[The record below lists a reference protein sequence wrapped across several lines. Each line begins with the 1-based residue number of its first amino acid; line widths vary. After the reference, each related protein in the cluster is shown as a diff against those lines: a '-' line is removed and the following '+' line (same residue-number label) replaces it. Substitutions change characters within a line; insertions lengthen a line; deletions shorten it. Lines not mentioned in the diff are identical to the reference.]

1 MLPTTANN
9 ESPWSREQIELIKRT
24 VAKGASDD
32 ELKLFLH
39 LASRYDLD
47 PFTRQIWFIK
57 YGDDAHIFT
66 GRDGF
71 LHIAHRSGAFNGMNT
86 TLREEPIGF
95 EIRYYNRKE
104 KKVETLKRPSQFV
117 ATCTVYRKDMEQP
130 FVCEVWESEYSTGQG
145 LWPTKRRVMIQK
157 VAEAS
162 TLRRA
167 FDISGLYL
175 PEEVSENEV
184 EVVSSNQSAIT
195 ASVLKEELLM
205 KAAELAEVSNSNT
218 DSVLNKVSHMKNVNL
233 ATASDKEIQS
243 LISHTDLLI
252 ARYKLKAEIEDTAE
266 LLGLDLTTLTTQVK
280 KTCDLN
286 SLESIQEAIQELKE
300 RRENV
305 SPEDELL
312 RLAEELLI

>member
-1 MLPTTANN
+1 MLPVTIN
-9 ESPWSREQIELIKRT
+9 ESPWSKEQIELIKRT

-71 LHIAHRSGAFNGMNT
+71 LHIAHRSGAFNGMQT
-86 TLREEPIGF
+86 QLREEPVSF
-95 EIRYYNRKE
+95 EIKFYNKRE
-104 KKVETLKRPSQFV
+104 KRWEALKKPSQFV
-117 ATCTVYRKDMEQP
+117 AICTVFRKDMEKP
-130 FVCEVWESEYSTGQG
+130 FKCEVWESEYSTGQG

-157 VAEAS
+157 VAEAT

-175 PEEVSENEV
+175 PEEISESEV
-184 EVVSSNQSAIT
+184 EVVSGDRAAI
-195 ASVLKEELLM
+195 ASSELKDELLV
-205 KAAELAEVSNSNT
+205 KAAELAEVSGSDRDSALRKVCHLRNVDLTKAT
-218 DSVLNKVSHMKNVNL
+218 DQGLQ
-233 ATASDKEIQS
+233 A
-243 LISHTDLLI
+243 LIAHTNLLI
-252 ARYKLKAEIEDTAE
+252 ARYKLKGEIEDTAE
-266 LLGLDLTTLTTQVK
+266 LLGMDITTLTAQVK
-280 KTCDLN
+280 RRCDLN
-286 SLESIQEAIQELKE
+286 SIESIQETIQELKE

-305 SPEDELL
+305 SPDDELL

>member
-1 MLPTTANN
+1 MLPVIAN
-9 ESPWSREQIELIKRT
+9 SDAPWSKEQIELIKRT

-71 LHIAHRSGAFNGMNT
+71 LHIAHRSGAFNGMQT

-104 KKVETLKRPSQFV
+104 KKVEVLKRPSQFV
-117 ATCTVYRKDMEQP
+117 AVCTVYRKDMEQP
-130 FVCEVWESEYSTGQG
+130 FICEVWESEYSTGQG

-162 TLRRA
+162 TRRRA

-184 EVVSSNQSAIT
+184 EVVSSNQSSTT
-195 ASVLKEELLM
+195 ASVLKEALLS
-205 KAAELAEVSNSNT
+205 KVAELAEVSNSNT
-218 DSVLNKVSHMKNVNL
+218 DSVLNKVSHMKNINL
-233 ATASDKEIQS
+233 TTATDKDLQA
-243 LISHTDLLI
+243 LITHTDLLI
-252 ARYKLKAEIEDTAE
+252 ARYKLKTEIEDTAE
-266 LLGLDLTTLTTQVK
+266 LLGLDMTTLTAQVK
-280 KTCDLN
+280 KNCDLN
-286 SLESIQEAIQELKE
+286 SLESINEAIDELKD

>member
-1 MLPTTANN
+1 MLPVTTS
-9 ESPWSREQIELIKRT
+9 ESQWSTEQVELIKRT

-71 LHIAHRSGAFNGMNT
+71 LHIAHRSGAFNGMQT
-86 TLREEPIGF
+86 QLREEPVPF

-104 KKVETLKRPSQFV
+104 KKVEVLTRPSQFV
-117 ATCTVYRKDMEQP
+117 AVCTVYRKDMSEP

-184 EVVSSNQSAIT
+184 EVVSGDQPSLAFSK
-195 ASVLKEELLM
+195 LKEALLS
-205 KAAELAEVSNSNT
+205 KVSELAQLSGGET
-218 DSVLNKVSHMKNVNL
+218 DSVLKKVCHLRNVDL
-233 ATASDKEIQS
+233 TKATDQ
-243 LISHTDLLI
+243 DLQALI
-252 ARYKLKAEIEDTAE
+252 AHTELLTARYRLKAEIEDTAK
-266 LLGLDLTTLTTQVK
+266 LLGMDITTLTAQVK
-280 KTCDLN
+280 KNCDLN
-286 SLESIQEAIQELKE
+286 SIDSIQAAMGELKK

>member
-1 MLPTTANN
+1 MLPVPT
-9 ESPWSREQIELIKRT
+9 SDSHWSREQVELIKRT

-47 PFTRQIWFIK
+47 PFTRQIWFLK

-71 LHIAHRSGAFNGMNT
+71 LHIAHRSGAFNGMQT
-86 TLREEPIGF
+86 SLREEPVPF
-95 EIRYYNRKE
+95 EIKFYNKRE
-104 KKVETLKRPSQFV
+104 KRWEALKKPSQFV
-117 ATCTVYRKDMEQP
+117 AVCTVFRKDMEQP
-130 FVCEVWESEYSTGQG
+130 FKCEVWESEYSTGQG

-184 EVVSSNQSAIT
+184 EVVSNDRLAIESSELKDALLVK
-195 ASVLKEELLM
+195 AS
-205 KAAELAEVSNSNT
+205 ELAEVSGGET
-218 DSVLNKVSHMKNVNL
+218 DSALRKVCHMKNINL
-233 ATASDKEIQS
+233 DTATDKELQA
-243 LISHTDLLI
+243 LI
-252 ARYKLKAEIEDTAE
+252 AHTELLTARYRLKAEIEDTAK
-266 LLGLDLTTLTTQVK
+266 LLGMDITTLTAQVK
-280 KTCDLN
+280 TNCNLN
-286 SLESIQEAIQELKE
+286 SIESIQEAVEKLKE

>member
-9 ESPWSREQIELIKRT
+9 ESPWSREQVELIKRT

-71 LHIAHRSGAFNGMNT
+71 LHIAHRSGAFNGMNS
-86 TLREEPIGF
+86 TLREEPVPF

-104 KKVETLKRPSQFV
+104 KKVEVLKRPSQFV
-117 ATCTVYRKDMEQP
+117 AVCTVYRKDMEQP
-130 FVCEVWESEYSTGQG
+130 FICEVWESEYSTGQG

>member
-1 MLPTTANN
+1 MLPVTTS
-9 ESPWSREQIELIKRT
+9 ESQWSREQVELIKRT

-71 LHIAHRSGAFNGMNT
+71 LHIAHRSGAFNGMQT
-86 TLREEPIGF
+86 SLREEPVPF
-95 EIRYYNRKE
+95 EIKFFNKRDKRWE
-104 KKVETLKRPSQFV
+104 ALKRPSQFV
-117 ATCTVYRKDMEQP
+117 AVCTVYRKDMEQP
-130 FVCEVWESEYSTGQG
+130 FKCEVWESEYSTGQG

-184 EVVSSNQSAIT
+184 EVVSGDHPANA
-195 ASVLKEELLM
+195 ASELKEVLMM
-205 KAAELAEVSNSNT
+205 KAAELAEVSNSDR
-218 DSVLNKVSHMKNVNL
+218 DSALRKVCHMKNINL
-233 ATASDKEIQS
+233 ATASDK
-243 LISHTDLLI
+243 DLQALI
-252 ARYKLKAEIEDTAE
+252 AHTELLTARYRLKAEIEDTAE
-266 LLGLDLTTLTTQVK
+266 LLGLDISILTAQVK
-280 KTCDLN
+280 KNCDLN
-286 SLESIQEAIQELKE
+286 SIDSIQASMGELKK

>member
-1 MLPTTANN
+1 MLPVTTS
-9 ESPWSREQIELIKRT
+9 ESPWTKEQVELIKRT

-39 LASRYDLD
+39 LAARYDLD

-71 LHIAHRSGAFNGMNT
+71 LHIAHRSGAFNGMQT
-86 TLREEPIGF
+86 QLREEPIGF

-104 KKVETLKRPSQFV
+104 KKVDVLKRPSQFV
-117 ATCTVYRKDMEQP
+117 AVCTVYRKDMEQP

-184 EVVSSNQSAIT
+184 EVVSADRPAI
-195 ASVLKEELLM
+195 ASSELKDALM
-205 KAAELAEVSNSNT
+205 TKAAELAEVSNSDR
-218 DSVLNKVSHMKNVNL
+218 DSVLKKVCRMRNIDL
-233 ATASDKEIQS
+233 AAATEQDLQS
-243 LISHTDLLI
+243 LIAHTDLLI
-252 ARYKLKAEIEDTAE
+252 ARYRLKAEIEDTAE
-266 LLGLDLTTLTTQVK
+266 LLGMDMTTLTTQVK
-280 KTCDLN
+280 KNCDLN
-286 SLESIQEAIQELKE
+286 SIESINEAIDELTE

>member
-1 MLPTTANN
+1 MQT
-9 ESPWSREQIELIKRT
+9 Q
-24 VAKGASDD
+24 
-32 ELKLFLH
+32 
-39 LASRYDLD
+39 
-47 PFTRQIWFIK
+47 
-57 YGDDAHIFT
+57 
-66 GRDGF
+66 
-71 LHIAHRSGAFNGMNT
+71 
-86 TLREEPIGF
+86 LREEPVPF

-104 KKVETLKRPSQFV
+104 KKVEVLKRPSQFV
-117 ATCTVYRKDMEQP
+117 AVCTVYRKDMTEP

-184 EVVSSNQSAIT
+184 EVVSADRSAT
-195 ASVLKEELLM
+195 ASLELKEALLS
-205 KAAELAEVSNSNT
+205 KASELADVSGGDT
-218 DSVLNKVSHMKNVNL
+218 DSVLRKVCHMKNINL
-233 ATASDKEIQS
+233 DTTSDNDLQTI
-243 LISHTDLLI
+243 ITHIDLLI
-252 ARYKLKAEIEDTAE
+252 ARYRLKTEIEDTAE
-266 LLGLDLTTLTTQVK
+266 LRGLDISTLTAQVK

-286 SLESIQEAIQELKE
+286 SIESIQEAIQELTE

>member
-1 MLPTTANN
+1 MLPVTTS
-9 ESPWSREQIELIKRT
+9 ESQWSREQVELIKRT

-71 LHIAHRSGAFNGMNT
+71 LHIAHRSGAFNGMQT
-86 TLREEPIGF
+86 SLREEPVPF
-95 EIRYYNRKE
+95 EIKFFNKRDKRWE
-104 KKVETLKRPSQFV
+104 ALKRPSQFV
-117 ATCTVYRKDMEQP
+117 AVCTVYRKDMEQP
-130 FVCEVWESEYSTGQG
+130 FKCEVWESEYSTGQG

-184 EVVSSNQSAIT
+184 EVVSGDHPANA
-195 ASVLKEELLM
+195 ASELKEVLMM
-205 KAAELAEVSNSNT
+205 KAAELAEVSNSDR
-218 DSVLNKVSHMKNVNL
+218 DSALRKVCHMKNINL
-233 ATASDKEIQS
+233 ATAFDKDIQA
-243 LISHTDLLI
+243 LIAHTDLLI
-252 ARYKLKAEIEDTAE
+252 ARYRLKAEIEDTAE
-266 LLGLDLTTLTTQVK
+266 LLGLDLTTLTAQVK
-280 KTCDLN
+280 ANCNLN
-286 SLESIQEAIQELKE
+286 SLESIQEAVEKLKE

>member
-1 MLPTTANN
+1 MLPVTIN
-9 ESPWSREQIELIKRT
+9 ESPWSKEQIELIKRT

-71 LHIAHRSGAFNGMNT
+71 LHIAHRSGAFNGMQT
-86 TLREEPIGF
+86 SLREEPVPF
-95 EIRYYNRKE
+95 EIKFFNKRDKRWE
-104 KKVETLKRPSQFV
+104 ALKRPSQFV
-117 ATCTVYRKDMEQP
+117 AVCTVYRKDMEQP
-130 FVCEVWESEYSTGQG
+130 FKCEVWESEYSTGQG

-184 EVVSSNQSAIT
+184 EVVSGDHLANA
-195 ASVLKEELLM
+195 ASELKEVLMM
-205 KAAELAEVSNSNT
+205 KAAELAEVSNSDR
-218 DSVLNKVSHMKNVNL
+218 DSALRKVCHMKNINL
-233 ATASDKEIQS
+233 ATASDKDLQA
-243 LISHTDLLI
+243 LIAHTDLLI
-252 ARYKLKAEIEDTAE
+252 ARYRLKEEIEDTAE
-266 LLGLDLTTLTTQVK
+266 LLGLDISTLTTQVK

-286 SLESIQEAIQELKE
+286 SIESIQEAVEKLKE

-305 SPEDELL
+305 SPDDEIL

>member
-1 MLPTTANN
+1 MLPVIAN
-9 ESPWSREQIELIKRT
+9 SDAPWSKEQIELIKRT

>member
-1 MLPTTANN
+1 MLPVTIN
-9 ESPWSREQIELIKRT
+9 ESPWSKEQIELIKRT

-86 TLREEPIGF
+86 TLREEPVPF
-95 EIRYYNRKE
+95 EIKFFNKRDKRWE
-104 KKVETLKRPSQFV
+104 ALKKPSQFV
-117 ATCTVYRKDMEQP
+117 AVCTVFRKDMEQP
-130 FVCEVWESEYSTGQG
+130 FKCEVWESEYSTGQG

-184 EVVSSNQSAIT
+184 EVVSSNQSAIA
-195 ASVLKEELLM
+195 ASELKEELLV
-205 KAAELAEVSNSNT
+205 KVAEVAKASGSDS
-218 DSVLNKVSHMKNVNL
+218 DSVLMKVCRIKNINL
-233 ATASDKEIQS
+233 DNATENDLQT
-243 LISHTDLLI
+243 LITHTDLLI
-252 ARYKLKAEIEDTAE
+252 ARYNLKAEIEDTAE
-266 LLGLDLTTLTTQVK
+266 LLGMDITALTAQVK
-280 KTCDLN
+280 RNCNLN
-286 SLESIQEAIQELKE
+286 SIESIQEAVEKLKE

>member
-9 ESPWSREQIELIKRT
+9 ESPWNREQVELIKRT

-71 LHIAHRSGAFNGMNT
+71 LHIAHRSGAFNGMQT
-86 TLREEPIGF
+86 QLREEPIGF

-104 KKVETLKRPSQFV
+104 KKVEVLKRPSQFV
-117 ATCTVYRKDMEQP
+117 AVCTVYRKDMTEP

-195 ASVLKEELLM
+195 ASVLKEALLS
-205 KAAELAEVSNSNT
+205 KVAELAELSNST
-218 DSVLNKVSHMKNVNL
+218 ADSVLNKVSHMKNINL
-233 ATASDKEIQS
+233 TTATDKDLQT
-243 LISHTDLLI
+243 LIAHTDLLI
-252 ARYKLKAEIEDTAE
+252 ARYRLKAEIEDTAE
-266 LLGLDLTTLTTQVK
+266 LLGIDISTLTVEVK

-286 SLESIQEAIQELKE
+286 SLESIQEAVEKLKE

>member
-9 ESPWSREQIELIKRT
+9 ESPWSREQVELIKRT

-39 LASRYDLD
+39 LAARYDLD

-71 LHIAHRSGAFNGMNT
+71 LHIAHRSGAFNGMQT
-86 TLREEPIGF
+86 QLREEPVPF
-95 EIRYYNRKE
+95 EIKFYNKRE
-104 KKVETLKRPSQFV
+104 KRWEALKKPSQFV
-117 ATCTVYRKDMEQP
+117 AVCTVFRKDMEQP
-130 FVCEVWESEYSTGQG
+130 FKCEVWESEYSTGQG

-157 VAEAS
+157 VAEAT

-184 EVVSSNQSAIT
+184 EVVSGDQPTLAFSK
-195 ASVLKEELLM
+195 LKEALLS
-205 KAAELAEVSNSNT
+205 KVSELAQLSGGDT
-218 DSVLNKVSHMKNVNL
+218 DSVLKKVCHIKNVDL
-233 ATASDKEIQS
+233 ATASDNDLQA
-243 LISHTDLLI
+243 LIAHTNLLI
-252 ARYKLKAEIEDTAE
+252 ARYKLKTEIEDTAE
-266 LLGLDLTTLTTQVK
+266 LLGLDMTTLTAQVK

-286 SLESIQEAIQELKE
+286 SIESIHEAIDQLRE
-300 RRENV
+300 RRENA

>member
-1 MLPTTANN
+1 MLPVATND
-9 ESPWSREQIELIKRT
+9 SPWSREQVELIKRT

-71 LHIAHRSGAFNGMNT
+71 LHIAHRSGAFNGMQT
-86 TLREEPIGF
+86 QLREEPVPF

-104 KKVETLKRPSQFV
+104 KKVEVLTRPSQFV
-117 ATCTVYRKDMEQP
+117 AVCTVYRKDMSEP

-184 EVVSSNQSAIT
+184 EVVSGDQPSLAFSK
-195 ASVLKEELLM
+195 LKEALLS
-205 KAAELAEVSNSNT
+205 KVSELAQLSGGET
-218 DSVLNKVSHMKNVNL
+218 DSVLKKVCHLRNVDL
-233 ATASDKEIQS
+233 TKATDQ
-243 LISHTDLLI
+243 DLQALI
-252 ARYKLKAEIEDTAE
+252 AHTELLTARYRLKAEIEDTAK
-266 LLGLDLTTLTTQVK
+266 LLGMDITTLTAQVK
-280 KTCDLN
+280 TNCNLN
-286 SLESIQEAIQELKE
+286 SIESIQEAVEKLKE

>member
-1 MLPTTANN
+1 MLPVTTS
-9 ESPWSREQIELIKRT
+9 ESQWSREQVELIKRT

-86 TLREEPIGF
+86 TLREEPVPF
-95 EIRYYNRKE
+95 EIKFFNKRDKRWE
-104 KKVETLKRPSQFV
+104 ALKKPSQFV
-117 ATCTVYRKDMEQP
+117 AVCTVFRKDMEQP
-130 FVCEVWESEYSTGQG
+130 FKCEVWESEYSTGQG

-184 EVVSSNQSAIT
+184 EVVSGDRVAI
-195 ASVLKEELLM
+195 ASSELKDALMM
-205 KAAELAEVSNSNT
+205 KAAELAEVSGSDR
-218 DSVLNKVSHMKNVNL
+218 DSALRKVCHMKNINL
-233 ATASDKEIQS
+233 ATAFDKDIQA
-243 LISHTDLLI
+243 LIAHTDLLI
-252 ARYKLKAEIEDTAE
+252 ARYRLKAEIEDTAE
-266 LLGLDLTTLTTQVK
+266 LLGLDISTLTAQVK

-286 SLESIQEAIQELKE
+286 SIESIQEAVEKLKE

>member
-1 MLPTTANN
+1 MLPVVNN
-9 ESPWSREQIELIKRT
+9 DSPWSREQVELIKRT

-71 LHIAHRSGAFNGMNT
+71 LHIAHRSGAFNGMQT
-86 TLREEPIGF
+86 QLREEPIGF

-104 KKVETLKRPSQFV
+104 KKVEVLKRPSQFV
-117 ATCTVYRKDMEQP
+117 AVCTVYRKDMEQP
-130 FVCEVWESEYSTGQG
+130 FICEVWESEYSTGQG

-184 EVVSSNQSAIT
+184 EVVSSNQSSTT
-195 ASVLKEELLM
+195 ASVLKEALLS
-205 KAAELAEVSNSNT
+205 KVAELAEVSNSNT
-218 DSVLNKVSHMKNVNL
+218 DSVLNKVSHMKNINL
-233 ATASDKEIQS
+233 TTATDKDLQA
-243 LISHTDLLI
+243 LITHTDLLI
-252 ARYKLKAEIEDTAE
+252 ARYRLKTEIEDTAE
-266 LLGLDLTTLTTQVK
+266 LLGMDMTTLTTQVK

-286 SLESIQEAIQELKE
+286 SLESIQEAIDELTE

>member
-1 MLPTTANN
+1 MLPVTIS
-9 ESPWSREQIELIKRT
+9 ESPWSKEQVELIKRT

-71 LHIAHRSGAFNGMNT
+71 LHIAHRSGAFNGMQT
-86 TLREEPIGF
+86 QLREEPVPF
-95 EIRYYNRKE
+95 EIKFYNRKE
-104 KKVETLKRPSQFV
+104 KKVEVLKRPSQFV
-117 ATCTVYRKDMEQP
+117 ATCTVYRKDMTEP

-175 PEEVSENEV
+175 PEEVSESEV
-184 EVVSSNQSAIT
+184 EVVSNDQSAIT
-195 ASVLKEELLM
+195 ASVLKEALLS
-205 KAAELAEVSNSNT
+205 KTSELAEVSNSDR
-218 DSVLNKVSHMKNVNL
+218 DSVLKKVCRMKNIDLSTVTDQDL
-233 ATASDKEIQS
+233 QA
-243 LISHTDLLI
+243 LITHTDLLI
-252 ARYKLKAEIEDTAE
+252 ARYRLKAEIEDTAG
-266 LLGLDLTTLTTQVK
+266 LLGLDLTTLTAQVK
-280 KTCDLN
+280 KNCDLN
-286 SLESIQEAIQELKE
+286 SIESINEAIEELRN

>member
-9 ESPWSREQIELIKRT
+9 ESPWSREQVELIKRT

-39 LASRYDLD
+39 LAARYDLD

-71 LHIAHRSGAFNGMNT
+71 LHIAHRSGAFNGMQT
-86 TLREEPIGF
+86 QLREEPVPF
-95 EIRYYNRKE
+95 EIKFYNKRE
-104 KKVETLKRPSQFV
+104 KRWEALKKPSQFV
-117 ATCTVYRKDMEQP
+117 AVCTVFRKDMEQP
-130 FVCEVWESEYSTGQG
+130 FKCEVWESEYSTGQG

-157 VAEAS
+157 VAEAT

-184 EVVSSNQSAIT
+184 EVVSGDHPANA
-195 ASVLKEELLM
+195 ASELKEVLMM
-205 KAAELAEVSNSNT
+205 KAAELAEVSNSDR
-218 DSVLNKVSHMKNVNL
+218 DSALKKICRMKNINL
-233 ATASDKEIQS
+233 DNATEN
-243 LISHTDLLI
+243 DLQALI
-252 ARYKLKAEIEDTAE
+252 AHTELLTARYRLKAEIEDTAE
-266 LLGLDLTTLTTQVK
+266 LLGLDISILTAQVK
-280 KTCDLN
+280 KNCDLN
-286 SLESIQEAIQELKE
+286 SIDSIQASMGELKK

>member
-1 MLPTTANN
+1 MLPVATND
-9 ESPWSREQIELIKRT
+9 SPWSREQVELIKRT

-71 LHIAHRSGAFNGMNT
+71 LHIAHRSGAFNGMQT
-86 TLREEPIGF
+86 QLREEPVPF

-104 KKVETLKRPSQFV
+104 KKVEVLTRPSQFV
-117 ATCTVYRKDMEQP
+117 AVCTVYRKDMSEP

-184 EVVSSNQSAIT
+184 EVVSGDQPSLAFSK
-195 ASVLKEELLM
+195 LKEALLS
-205 KAAELAEVSNSNT
+205 KVSELAQLSGGET
-218 DSVLNKVSHMKNVNL
+218 DSVLKKVCHLRNVDL
-233 ATASDKEIQS
+233 TKATDQ
-243 LISHTDLLI
+243 DLQALI
-252 ARYKLKAEIEDTAE
+252 AHTELLTARYRLKAEIEDTAK
-266 LLGLDLTTLTTQVK
+266 LLGMDITTLTAQVK
-280 KTCDLN
+280 KNCDLN
-286 SLESIQEAIQELKE
+286 SIDSIQAAMGELKK

>member
-1 MLPTTANN
+1 MLPVPTSD
-9 ESPWSREQIELIKRT
+9 SPWSKEQIELIKRT

-71 LHIAHRSGAFNGMNT
+71 LHIAHRSGAFNGMQT
-86 TLREEPIGF
+86 QLREEPVPF

-104 KKVETLKRPSQFV
+104 KKVEVLKRPSQFV
-117 ATCTVYRKDMEQP
+117 AVCTVYRKDMTEP

-184 EVVSSNQSAIT
+184 EVVSVDRLAT
-195 ASVLKEELLM
+195 ASVLKEALLS
-205 KAAELAEVSNSNT
+205 KVAELAEVSNSNT
-218 DSVLNKVSHMKNVNL
+218 DSVLNKVSHMKNINL
-233 ATASDKEIQS
+233 DTASDKDLQT
-243 LISHTDLLI
+243 LIAHTDLLI

-266 LLGLDLTTLTTQVK
+266 LLGLDLTTLTAQVK

-286 SLESIQEAIQELKE
+286 SIESIQEAIQELTE

>member
-1 MLPTTANN
+1 MLPVPT
-9 ESPWSREQIELIKRT
+9 SDSHWSKEQIELIKRT

-71 LHIAHRSGAFNGMNT
+71 LHIAHRSGAFNGMQT
-86 TLREEPIGF
+86 QLREEPVSF
-95 EIRYYNRKE
+95 EIKFYNKRE
-104 KKVETLKRPSQFV
+104 KRWEALKKPSQFV
-117 ATCTVYRKDMEQP
+117 AICTVFRKDMEKP
-130 FVCEVWESEYSTGQG
+130 FKCEVWESEYSTGQG

-162 TLRRA
+162 ALRRA

-184 EVVSSNQSAIT
+184 EVVSGDHPANA
-195 ASVLKEELLM
+195 ASELKEVLMM
-205 KAAELAEVSNSNT
+205 KAAELAEVSNSDR
-218 DSVLNKVSHMKNVNL
+218 DSALKKICRMKNINL
-233 ATASDKEIQS
+233 DNATEN
-243 LISHTDLLI
+243 DLQALI
-252 ARYKLKAEIEDTAE
+252 AHTELLTARYRLKAEIEDTAG
-266 LLGLDLTTLTTQVK
+266 LLGLDISILTAQVK
-280 KTCDLN
+280 KNCDLN
-286 SLESIQEAIQELKE
+286 SIDSIQASMGELKK

>member
-9 ESPWSREQIELIKRT
+9 DSPWSKEQIELIKRT

-71 LHIAHRSGAFNGMNT
+71 LHIAHRSGAFNGMQT
-86 TLREEPIGF
+86 QLREEPVPF

-104 KKVETLKRPSQFV
+104 KKVEALKRPSQFV
-117 ATCTVYRKDMEQP
+117 AVCTVYRKDMEQP
-130 FVCEVWESEYSTGQG
+130 FICEVWESEYSTGQG

-184 EVVSSNQSAIT
+184 EVVSSDRLAI
-195 ASVLKEELLM
+195 ASPDLKDTLMM
-205 KAAELAEVSNSNT
+205 KASELAEVSGSDA
-218 DSVLNKVSHMKNVNL
+218 DSVLKKVCHMKNITL
-233 ATASDKEIQS
+233 ANATDKDLQT
-243 LISHTDLLI
+243 LIAHTDLLI
-252 ARYKLKAEIEDTAE
+252 ARYRLKAEIEDTAE
-266 LLGLDLTTLTTQVK
+266 LLGMDMTTLTAQVK
-280 KTCDLN
+280 RSCDLN
-286 SLESIQEAIQELKE
+286 SIESIQEAIQELTE

>member
-9 ESPWSREQIELIKRT
+9 DSPWSKEQIELIKRT

-71 LHIAHRSGAFNGMNT
+71 LHIAHRSGAFNGMQT
-86 TLREEPIGF
+86 QLREEPVPF

-104 KKVETLKRPSQFV
+104 KKVEALKRPSQFV
-117 ATCTVYRKDMEQP
+117 ATCTVYRKDMDQP
-130 FVCEVWESEYSTGQG
+130 FICEVWESEYSTGQG

-184 EVVSSNQSAIT
+184 EVVSSNQSSTT
-195 ASVLKEELLM
+195 ASVLKEALLS
-205 KAAELAEVSNSNT
+205 KVAELAEVSNSNT
-218 DSVLNKVSHMKNVNL
+218 DSVLNKVSHMKNINL
-233 ATASDKEIQS
+233 TTATDKDLQA
-243 LISHTDLLI
+243 LITHTDLLI
-252 ARYKLKAEIEDTAE
+252 ARYRLKTEIEDTAE
-266 LLGLDLTTLTTQVK
+266 LLGMDMTTLTTQVK

-286 SLESIQEAIQELKE
+286 SLESIQEAIDELTE

>member
-1 MLPTTANN
+1 MLPTTADN
-9 ESPWSREQIELIKRT
+9 ESPWNREQIELLKRT

-57 YGDDAHIFT
+57 YGDDALIFT

-71 LHIAHRSGAFNGMNT
+71 LHIAHRSGAFNGMQT
-86 TLREEPIGF
+86 QLREEPIGF

-104 KKVETLKRPSQFV
+104 KKIEVLKRPSQFV
-117 ATCTVYRKDMEQP
+117 AVCTVYRKDMSEP

-184 EVVSSNQSAIT
+184 EVVSGDRAAI
-195 ASVLKEELLM
+195 ASSELKDALLV
-205 KAAELAEVSNSNT
+205 KASELAEVSGGET
-218 DSVLNKVSHMKNVNL
+218 DSVLKKVCHLRNVDL
-233 ATASDKEIQS
+233 TKATDQGLQA
-243 LISHTDLLI
+243 LI
-252 ARYKLKAEIEDTAE
+252 AHKSAYSTI
-266 LLGLDLTTLTTQVK
+266 
-280 KTCDLN
+280 
-286 SLESIQEAIQELKE
+286 
-300 RRENV
+300 
-305 SPEDELL
+305 
-312 RLAEELLI
+312 

>member
-1 MLPTTANN
+1 MLPAIAN
-9 ESPWSREQIELIKRT
+9 SDAPWSKEQIELIKRT

-71 LHIAHRSGAFNGMNT
+71 LHIAHRSGAFNGMQT
-86 TLREEPIGF
+86 SLREEPVPF
-95 EIRYYNRKE
+95 EIKFYNKRE
-104 KKVETLKRPSQFV
+104 KRWEALKKPSQFV
-117 ATCTVYRKDMEQP
+117 AVCTVFRKDMEQP
-130 FVCEVWESEYSTGQG
+130 FKCEVWESEYSTGQG

-184 EVVSSNQSAIT
+184 EVVSGDHPANA
-195 ASVLKEELLM
+195 ASELKEVLMM
-205 KAAELAEVSNSNT
+205 KAAELAEVSNSDR
-218 DSVLNKVSHMKNVNL
+218 DSALKKICRMKNINL
-233 ATASDKEIQS
+233 DNATEN
-243 LISHTDLLI
+243 DLQALI
-252 ARYKLKAEIEDTAE
+252 AHTELLTARYRLKAEIEDTAE
-266 LLGLDLTTLTTQVK
+266 LLGLDISILTAQVK
-280 KTCDLN
+280 KNCDLN
-286 SLESIQEAIQELKE
+286 SIDSIQASMGELKK

>member
-1 MLPTTANN
+1 MLPVIANDN
-9 ESPWSREQIELIKRT
+9 PWSKEQIELIKRT

-71 LHIAHRSGAFNGMNT
+71 LHIAHRSGAFNGMQT

-104 KKVETLKRPSQFV
+104 KKVEVLKRPSQFV
-117 ATCTVYRKDMEQP
+117 AVCTVYRKDMTEP

-195 ASVLKEELLM
+195 ASVLKEALLS
-205 KAAELAEVSNSNT
+205 KVAELAELSNST
-218 DSVLNKVSHMKNVNL
+218 ADSVLNKVSHMKNINL
-233 ATASDKEIQS
+233 TTATDKDLQT
-243 LISHTDLLI
+243 LIAHTDLLI
-252 ARYKLKAEIEDTAE
+252 ARYRLKAEIEDTAE
-266 LLGLDLTTLTTQVK
+266 LLGIDISTLTVEVK

-286 SLESIQEAIQELKE
+286 SLESIQEAIQELQE

>member
-1 MLPTTANN
+1 MLPVTTS
-9 ESPWSREQIELIKRT
+9 ESQWSREQVELIKRT

-71 LHIAHRSGAFNGMNT
+71 LHIAHRSGAFNGMQT
-86 TLREEPIGF
+86 QLREEPIGF

-104 KKVETLKRPSQFV
+104 KKVEVLKRPSQFV
-117 ATCTVYRKDMEQP
+117 AVCTVYRKDMSEP

-167 FDISGLYL
+167 FDISGIYL

-184 EVVSSNQSAIT
+184 EVVSGDRPVI
-195 ASVLKEELLM
+195 ASPELKEELLV
-205 KAAELAEVSNSNT
+205 KVAELAEVSGSDA
-218 DSVLNKVSHMKNVNL
+218 DSVLKKVCNMKNVNPDT
-233 ATASDKEIQS
+233 ATDKDLQT

-252 ARYKLKAEIEDTAE
+252 ARYRLKAEIEDTAE
-266 LLGLDLTTLTTQVK
+266 LLGMDISTLTVEVK
-280 KTCDLN
+280 KSCDLN
-286 SLESIQEAIQELKE
+286 SIDSIQATIEELKK

>member
-1 MLPTTANN
+1 MLPVTIS
-9 ESPWSREQIELIKRT
+9 ESPWSKEQIELIKRT

-86 TLREEPIGF
+86 TLREEPVPF
-95 EIRYYNRKE
+95 EIKFFNKRDKRWE
-104 KKVETLKRPSQFV
+104 ALKKPSQFV
-117 ATCTVYRKDMEQP
+117 AVCTVYRKDMSEP

-184 EVVSSNQSAIT
+184 EVVSGDRAAI
-195 ASVLKEELLM
+195 ASSELKDALLV
-205 KAAELAEVSNSNT
+205 KASELAEVSGGET
-218 DSVLNKVSHMKNVNL
+218 DSVLKKVCHLRNVDL
-233 ATASDKEIQS
+233 TKATDQDLQA
-243 LISHTDLLI
+243 LIAHTNLLI

-266 LLGLDLTTLTTQVK
+266 LLGMDITTLTAQVK
-280 KTCDLN
+280 TNCNLN
-286 SLESIQEAIQELKE
+286 SIESIQEAVEKLKE

>member
-1 MLPTTANN
+1 MLPVTTN
-9 ESPWSREQIELIKRT
+9 ESQWSREQVELIKRT

-71 LHIAHRSGAFNGMNT
+71 LHIAHRSGAFNGMQT
-86 TLREEPIGF
+86 QLREEPIGF

-104 KKVETLKRPSQFV
+104 KKVEVLKRPSQFV
-117 ATCTVYRKDMEQP
+117 AVCTVYRKDMSEP

-184 EVVSSNQSAIT
+184 EVVSVDRSAT
-195 ASVLKEELLM
+195 ASLELKEALLS
-205 KAAELAEVSNSNT
+205 KASELAEVSNSST
-218 DSVLNKVSHMKNVNL
+218 DSVLNKVSHMKNINV
-233 ATASDKEIQS
+233 ATATDNDLQA
-243 LISHTDLLI
+243 LITHTDLLI
-252 ARYKLKAEIEDTAE
+252 ARYRLKAEIEDTAE
-266 LLGLDLTTLTTQVK
+266 LLGLDISTLTAQVK
-280 KTCDLN
+280 KNCDLN
-286 SLESIQEAIQELKE
+286 SIESIQEAIQGLTE

-312 RLAEELLI
+312 KLAEELLI

>member
-1 MLPTTANN
+1 MLPVTIN
-9 ESPWSREQIELIKRT
+9 ESPWSKEQIELIKRT

-86 TLREEPIGF
+86 TLREEPVPF
-95 EIRYYNRKE
+95 EIKFFNKRDKRWE
-104 KKVETLKRPSQFV
+104 ALKKPSQFV
-117 ATCTVYRKDMEQP
+117 AVCTVFRKDMKQP
-130 FVCEVWESEYSTGQG
+130 FKCEVWESEYSTGQG

-184 EVVSSNQSAIT
+184 EVVSGDRVAI
-195 ASVLKEELLM
+195 ASSELKDALMM
-205 KAAELAEVSNSNT
+205 KAAELAEVSGSDR
-218 DSVLNKVSHMKNVNL
+218 DSALRKVCHMKNINL
-233 ATASDKEIQS
+233 ATASDKDLQA
-243 LISHTDLLI
+243 LIAHTDLLI
-252 ARYKLKAEIEDTAE
+252 ARYNLKAEIEDTAE
-266 LLGLDLTTLTTQVK
+266 LLGMDITALTAQVK
-280 KTCDLN
+280 TNYNLN
-286 SLESIQEAIQELKE
+286 SIESIQEAVEKLKE

>member
-1 MLPTTANN
+1 MLPVTIN
-9 ESPWSREQIELIKRT
+9 ESPWSKEQIELIKRT

-86 TLREEPIGF
+86 TLREEPVPF
-95 EIRYYNRKE
+95 EIKFFNKRDKRWE
-104 KKVETLKRPSQFV
+104 ALKKPSQFV
-117 ATCTVYRKDMEQP
+117 AVCTVFRKDMEQP
-130 FVCEVWESEYSTGQG
+130 FKCEVWESEYSTGQG

-175 PEEVSENEV
+175 PEEVSENDV
-184 EVVSSNQSAIT
+184 EVVPNHQPALASSE
-195 ASVLKEELLM
+195 LKETLLS
-205 KAAELAEVSNSNT
+205 KVSELAHISGGDT
-218 DSVLNKVSHMKNVNL
+218 DSVLKKVCSIKNVAIPM
-233 ATASDKEIQS
+233 ATDQDLQA
-243 LISHTDLLI
+243 LIAHTDLLI

-266 LLGLDLTTLTTQVK
+266 LLGMDITTLTAKVK
-280 KTCDLN
+280 TNCNLN
-286 SLESIQEAIQELKE
+286 SIESIQEAVEKLKE

>member
-1 MLPTTANN
+1 MLPVTTN
-9 ESPWSREQIELIKRT
+9 ESQWSKEQIELIKRT

-71 LHIAHRSGAFNGMNT
+71 LHIAHRSGAFNGMQT
-86 TLREEPIGF
+86 QLREEPIGF

-104 KKVETLKRPSQFV
+104 KKVEVLKRPSQFV
-117 ATCTVYRKDMEQP
+117 AVCTVYRKDMSEP

-184 EVVSSNQSAIT
+184 EVVSVDRLAT
-195 ASVLKEELLM
+195 ASVLKEALLS
-205 KAAELAEVSNSNT
+205 KASELADVSGGDT
-218 DSVLNKVSHMKNVNL
+218 DSVLRKVCHMKNINL
-233 ATASDKEIQS
+233 DTTSDNDLQTI
-243 LISHTDLLI
+243 ITHIDLLI
-252 ARYKLKAEIEDTAE
+252 ARYRLKAEIEDTAE
-266 LLGLDLTTLTTQVK
+266 LLGLDMTTLTAQVK
-280 KTCDLN
+280 KNCDLN
-286 SLESIQEAIQELKE
+286 SIESIQEAIDELTE

>member
-1 MLPTTANN
+1 MLPVIAN
-9 ESPWSREQIELIKRT
+9 SDAPWSKEQIELIKRT

-71 LHIAHRSGAFNGMNT
+71 LHIAHRSGAFNGMQT

-95 EIRYYNRKE
+95 EIKFYNKRE
-104 KKVETLKRPSQFV
+104 KKVEVLKRPSQFV
-117 ATCTVYRKDMEQP
+117 AVCTVYRKDMSEP

-184 EVVSSNQSAIT
+184 EVVSADRSAT
-195 ASVLKEELLM
+195 ASLELKEALLS
-205 KAAELAEVSNSNT
+205 KIAELAEVSNST
-218 DSVLNKVSHMKNVNL
+218 AESVLRKVCHMKNINL

-243 LISHTDLLI
+243 LISHTELLI
-252 ARYKLKAEIEDTAE
+252 ARYRLKTEIEDTAE
-266 LLGLDLTTLTTQVK
+266 LLGLDITALTAQVK
-280 KTCDLN
+280 ANCNLN
-286 SLESIQEAIQELKE
+286 SLESIQEAIQELTE

-312 RLAEELLI
+312 KLAEELLI

>member
-1 MLPTTANN
+1 
-9 ESPWSREQIELIKRT
+9 
-24 VAKGASDD
+24 
-32 ELKLFLH
+32 
-39 LASRYDLD
+39 
-47 PFTRQIWFIK
+47 
-57 YGDDAHIFT
+57 
-66 GRDGF
+66 
-71 LHIAHRSGAFNGMNT
+71 
-86 TLREEPIGF
+86 
-95 EIRYYNRKE
+95 
-104 KKVETLKRPSQFV
+104 V

-184 EVVSSNQSAIT
+184 EVVSNDRPAIE
-195 ASVLKEELLM
+195 ASELKDELLV
-205 KAAELAEVSNSNT
+205 KASELAEVSNSDR
-218 DSVLNKVSHMKNVNL
+218 DSVLRKVCNMKNINV
-233 ATASDKEIQS
+233 ATATDKDLQA
-243 LISHTDLLI
+243 LITHTDLLI
-252 ARYKLKAEIEDTAE
+252 ARYRLKAEIEDTAE
-266 LLGLDLTTLTTQVK
+266 LLGMDMTTLTTQVK

-286 SLESIQEAIQELKE
+286 SIESINEAIQELKD

>member
-1 MLPTTANN
+1 MLPVIAN
-9 ESPWSREQIELIKRT
+9 SDAPWSKEQIELIKRT

-71 LHIAHRSGAFNGMNT
+71 LHIAHRSGAFNGMQT

-95 EIRYYNRKE
+95 EIKFYNKRE
-104 KKVETLKRPSQFV
+104 KKVEVLKRPSQFV
-117 ATCTVYRKDMEQP
+117 AVCTVYRKDMSEP

-184 EVVSSNQSAIT
+184 EVVSADRSAT
-195 ASVLKEELLM
+195 ASLELKEALLS
-205 KAAELAEVSNSNT
+205 KIAELAEVSNST
-218 DSVLNKVSHMKNVNL
+218 AESVLRKVCHMKNINL

-243 LISHTDLLI
+243 LISHTELLI
-252 ARYKLKAEIEDTAE
+252 ARYRLKTEIEDTAE
-266 LLGLDLTTLTTQVK
+266 LLGLDISTLTAQVK
-280 KTCDLN
+280 KNYDLN
-286 SLESIQEAIQELKE
+286 SIESIQEAIQELTE

-312 RLAEELLI
+312 KLAEELLI

>member
-1 MLPTTANN
+1 MLPVTIN
-9 ESPWSREQIELIKRT
+9 ESPWSKEQIELIKRT

-71 LHIAHRSGAFNGMNT
+71 LHIAHRSGAFNGMQT
-86 TLREEPIGF
+86 QLREEPIGF

-104 KKVETLKRPSQFV
+104 KKIEVLKRPSQFV
-117 ATCTVYRKDMEQP
+117 AVCTVYRKDMSEP

-184 EVVSSNQSAIT
+184 EVVSGDRVAI
-195 ASVLKEELLM
+195 ASSELKDALMM
-205 KAAELAEVSNSNT
+205 KAAELAEVSGSDR
-218 DSVLNKVSHMKNVNL
+218 DSALRKVCHMKNINL
-233 ATASDKEIQS
+233 ATASDKDLQA
-243 LISHTDLLI
+243 LIAHTDLLI
-252 ARYKLKAEIEDTAE
+252 ARYNLKAEIEDTAE
-266 LLGLDLTTLTTQVK
+266 LLGMDITALTAQVK
-280 KTCDLN
+280 TNYNLN
-286 SLESIQEAIQELKE
+286 SIESIQEAVEKLKE

>member
-1 MLPTTANN
+1 MLPVVNN
-9 ESPWSREQIELIKRT
+9 DSPWSREQVELIKRT

-71 LHIAHRSGAFNGMNT
+71 LHIAHRSGAFNGMQT
-86 TLREEPIGF
+86 QLREEPIGF

-104 KKVETLKRPSQFV
+104 KKVEVLKRPSQFV
-117 ATCTVYRKDMEQP
+117 AVCTVYRKDMEQP
-130 FVCEVWESEYSTGQG
+130 FICEVWESEYSTGQG

-184 EVVSSNQSAIT
+184 EVVSSNQSSTT
-195 ASVLKEELLM
+195 ASVLKEALLS
-205 KAAELAEVSNSNT
+205 KVAELAEVSNSNT
-218 DSVLNKVSHMKNVNL
+218 DSVLNKVSHMKNINL
-233 ATASDKEIQS
+233 TTATDKDLQA
-243 LISHTDLLI
+243 LITHTDLLI
-252 ARYKLKAEIEDTAE
+252 ARYKLKTEIEDTAE
-266 LLGLDLTTLTTQVK
+266 LLGLDMTTLTAQVK
-280 KTCDLN
+280 KNCDLN
-286 SLESIQEAIQELKE
+286 SLESINEAIDELKD

-305 SPEDELL
+305 SPEEELL

>member
-9 ESPWSREQIELIKRT
+9 ESPWNREQVELIKRT

-71 LHIAHRSGAFNGMNT
+71 LHIAHRSGAFNGMQT
-86 TLREEPIGF
+86 QLREEPVPF

-104 KKVETLKRPSQFV
+104 KKVEALKRPSQFV
-117 ATCTVYRKDMEQP
+117 AVCTVYRKDMEQP
-130 FVCEVWESEYSTGQG
+130 FICEVWESEYSTGQG

-184 EVVSSNQSAIT
+184 EVVSVDRLAT
-195 ASVLKEELLM
+195 ASVLKEALLS
-205 KAAELAEVSNSNT
+205 KVAELAEVSNSNT
-218 DSVLNKVSHMKNVNL
+218 DSVLNKVSHMKNINL
-233 ATASDKEIQS
+233 DTASDKDLQT
-243 LISHTDLLI
+243 LIAHTDLLI

-266 LLGLDLTTLTTQVK
+266 LLGLDLTTLTAQVK

-286 SLESIQEAIQELKE
+286 SIESIQEAIQELTE